1 MCIFYCIVDFRSG
14 ISVGDQIIW
23 IDNYGSTLS
32 KSYTDNIKALLKT
45 SEKSTLVTFQRFSL
59 KIERIDVLNALD
71 MAERIQTKLRNR
83 EVKLHDNVVN
93 DGDANSNLVNTLTTK
108 RNAEDG
114 GKKTSETATSSE
126 IRFKIKEELKAKG
139 IQVFK
144 HPRKGKPEKRL
155 IWLSED
161 ESRLEISKSLEISTN
176 GSTKKGIFVKD
187 ILLISKGCQSD
198 IFQRNKTFIISEKLC
213 FSLVVVGR
221 TFDFELL
228 CMESDNK
235 LLMMKRDVLVQLLQ
249 ELCG

>member
-1 MCIFYCIVDFRSG
+1 MCIFYYIVEFRSG

-45 SEKSTLVTFQRFSL
+45 NEKSTLVTFQRFSL

-71 MAERIQTKLRNR
+71 MAERIQTKLSSR
-83 EVKLHDNVVN
+83 EMKLHDNVVN
-93 DGDANSNLVNTLTTK
+93 DGDANSNLVTK
-108 RNAEDG
+108 RNVEDDG
-114 GKKTSETATSSE
+114 TKAPGTATSNE

-155 IWLSED
+155 IWLSKD